1 MVTINSIDDAWD
13 ELSARMDYASLLVA
27 NSCENDMLELS
38 IESANEQVRE
48 CIMMT
53 AAYVIQTRA
62 EKGELTIN

>member
-1 MVTINSIDDAWD
+1 
-13 ELSARMDYASLLVA
+13 
-27 NSCENDMLELS
+27 MLELS

>member
-1 MVTINSIDDAWD
+1 MVTIDSIDAAWD
-13 ELSARMDYASLLVA
+13 ELSARMDYASLLVS